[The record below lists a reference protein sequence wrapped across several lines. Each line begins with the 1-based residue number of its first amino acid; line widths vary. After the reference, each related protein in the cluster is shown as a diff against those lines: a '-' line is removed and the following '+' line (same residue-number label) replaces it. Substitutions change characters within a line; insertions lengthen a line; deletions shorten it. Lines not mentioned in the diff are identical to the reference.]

1 MLWKETLLFLYG
13 SQFKVYCLCLILEF
27 TTWCDDVCGGQFF
40 DNKLLSIMLWNCD
53 NWLFCLSCSD
63 MTHTLNTSLFVHNC
77 HLSPVSIQTQSLALE
92 SSQSWLPLL
101 RPSILLAAACSLFVL
116 WCATHLSELQ
126 SILLLYPPL
135 LLSGSSNFFG
145 KFPIYFENL
154 DVNRCIEDP
163 SEANWAILVFWGCTF
178 VIFGG

>member
-101 RPSILLAAACSLFVL
+101 RPSIPIGCCLLTLRALMRDTFIWTTKYTAIVPTPPPVRVFQFCWKIPNLF
-116 WCATHLSELQ
+116 W
-126 SILLLYPPL
+126 
-135 LLSGSSNFFG
+135 
-145 KFPIYFENL
+145 KF
-154 DVNRCIEDP
+154 RR
-163 SEANWAILVFWGCTF
+163 
-178 VIFGG
+178 